1 MCDSFYEGLNSLY
14 MCICVYL
21 VMAMGGAYI
30 ACVDILFRHMTHA
43 MALSNYY
50 SKLSQ
55 ADLFQQPSYQAYL
68 PFLSCFFVCILI
80 HCLVDSLLCTCIL
93 LCMLKCAFFAHI
105 THYSLTSG
113 YDREK
118 RSAAAKGTVYI
129 LSLLLTVGPL
139 SQIGTIV
146 AKNLSI
152 IERFFEPR
160 NCCRHTI
167 TFTVLLTNMFF
178 EATQSSIVVKLLCHS

>member
-1 MCDSFYEGLNSLY
+1 MSWHFRITIQNCLRLIFFSNPHTKL
-14 MCICVYL
+14 ICHFCFV
-21 VMAMGGAYI
+21 
-30 ACVDILFRHMTHA
+30 
-43 MALSNYY
+43 
-50 SKLSQ
+50 
-55 ADLFQQPSYQAYL
+55 
-68 PFLSCFFVCILI
+68 FFVCILI
-80 HCLVDSLLCTCIL
+80 HCLVDNLLCTCIL
-93 LCMLKCAFFAHI
+93 LCMLKCAFFTHI
-105 THYSLTSG
+105 THYSSTSG

-167 TFTVLLTNMFF
+167 VSTVLLRNMFF
-178 EATQSSIVVKLLCHS
+178 EAIQSSIVVK